1 MRARRFAMLQRF
13 MKAARFALRQFPTW
27 RSQRRGKGKI
37 KGRSTDGG
45 QVAQLRQQRNRTA
58 KRGAVLNRSPATP
71 HASGLLPALNRA
83 FLAIAQRQIRV
94 AEYRFF
100 ARFNPFNNWG
110 GAPMR
115 LYRQQRSAIRRVD
128 FAARVSR
135 NVLRDLHRPKL

>member
-13 MKAARFALRQFPTW
+13 TKAARFALRQFPTW
-27 RSQRRGKGKI
+27 RSRRRGKGKI
-37 KGRSTDGG
+37 KNSSTGGG
-45 QVAQLRQQRNRTA
+45 QAAELRKQQNRTA
-58 KRGAVLNRSPATP
+58 KRGAVLNRLPPTL

-83 FLAIAQRQIRV
+83 FVAIAQRQICV

-100 ARFNPFNNWG
+100 ARLNPFNNWG

-115 LYRQQRSAIRRVD
+115 IYRQQRSAIRRVD

-135 NVLRDLHRPKL
+135 NFLRDLHRPRL